1 MRWWHALTRDQRLLL
16 INSTATGFGVS
27 LFAYLQPL
35 YIESLGATP
44 EQIGL
49 TLGASGLIVTLLY
62 IPLGMWADRRGR
74 KPLIVAGWL
83 LSGLMALAMALAP
96 DWRWFLPAYT
106 LYLLSN
112 FAVPA
117 LQGYTAATT
126 TPRAVGRLFAL
137 LALGNSAGSIIAPA
151 IGGWLGQ
158 LYGLRTVYALA
169 GFIFG
174 ADAVLNLARLTPQ
187 ATVPPRSPRAQ
198 SRTVLRNRRFWVEI
212 AFVLLMFTATDIGT
226 VLVPNFLEDVRGLS
240 VAQIGALSSLGTL
253 GIALLI
259 YLIGRLPTERRL
271 PLFIPQAAAGA
282 ALLLWLLAPG
292 LGWIGLAYL
301 IHGGNRAFRPVTA
314 GRLANTLAPETMS
327 FGFGFYQTAQ
337 QLGLTISPYAAGLL
351 YAHDPHWPLW
361 AGVVGLAAAMA
372 FAALL
377 PELKSLDADRRG

>member
-49 TLGASGLIVTLLY
+49 TLGASGLIVILLY

-169 GFIFG
+169 AFIFG